1 MKEEFLLYDG
11 DCLFCNRIAY
21 FLSPKDREG
30 RFLYIANTSQKGMD
44 ICKQYHLEE
53 LTQKTIV
60 VKIGENFYIRSQAVY
75 YFLSQFCIRLH
86 RPAAKVFRQILSYS

>member
-1 MKEEFLLYDG
+1 MKEKFLLYDG

-21 FLSPKDREG
+21 FLSQKDREG

-60 VKIGENFYIRSQAVY
+60 VKIGENFYIRSFIADFVY
-75 YFLSQFCIRLH
+75 GYI
-86 RPAAKVFRQILSYS
+86 AKRRKSLGKYCPIPTR